1 MKLLMKLILS
11 ALAVIIL
18 AKLLPGVSLDNTI
31 TTPLIVAAVLA
42 ILNVL
47 VKPILIILTLPI
59 TILTLGLFLLIVNA
73 LIILLA
79 DKLIDGFGVSSI
91 WTAILFSLLLS
102 FLQSILYSVLKDDK
116 NRRNFSKLKTLF
128 NLKIIVLLQPNFI

>member
-11 ALAVIIL
+11 AIAVVIL
-18 AKLLPGVSLDNTI
+18 AKLLPGVSLDDTF
-31 TTPLIVAAVLA
+31 TTPLIVALVLA

-59 TILTLGLFLLIVNA
+59 TIVTLGLFLLIVNA

-79 DKLIDGFGVSSI
+79 DKLIDGFSVSSI
-91 WTAILFSLLLS
+91 WTAVLFSLLLS

-116 NRRNFSKLKTLF
+116 K
-128 NLKIIVLLQPNFI
+128 